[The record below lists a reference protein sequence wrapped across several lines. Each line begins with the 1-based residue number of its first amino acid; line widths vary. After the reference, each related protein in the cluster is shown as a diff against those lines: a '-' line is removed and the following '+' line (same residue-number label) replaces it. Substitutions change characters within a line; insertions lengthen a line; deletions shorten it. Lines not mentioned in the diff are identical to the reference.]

1 MSAKIII
8 FDSHPVQYKA
18 PVYQELDRLCPGAF
32 EVVYATDVSVRKG
45 NVDREFGKEVA
56 WDTPLLSG
64 YRYRVLNNERGVPLS
79 TPGSLTGRG
88 VLALLRTERPAAIV
102 LTQARYWFDHTAYLS
117 ALWLGIPVLIR
128 QETQDDMYAG
138 QRSRIKQ
145 MARGLIYR
153 VLYAPVRH
161 AFAFGSLN
169 FQHLTRHGI
178 SPARISFARFSVPDP
193 IADFTSEQKLLA
205 RLRLRQQLKIGDEQV
220 VLAFFGKLIPKK
232 NPELIFEC
240 LRQIPSA
247 VLCRL
252 HIMVVGSGELQA
264 RLDELAAQAFAQHG
278 VRTSFMGFVNQSALP
293 PYYLAADI
301 VALPSRR
308 MGEAWGLVIN
318 EALQAGCGVVMSD
331 AVGCVTEFGRLERV
345 EVIGVEDRQ
354 GLALAIARLA
364 AMPRDF
370 DWARS
375 HMAQYSS
382 QAAAQA
388 LSKTFASYLT

>member
-1 MSAKIII
+1 MSARIII

-18 PVYQELDRLCPGAF
+18 PVYQALNRLYPDAF
-32 EVVYATDVSVRKG
+32 EVVYATDVSVRQG

-64 YRYRVLNNERGVPLS
+64 YRYRVLHNERGVPLS
-79 TPGSLTGRG
+79 TPRSLTGRG
-88 VLALLRTERPAAIV
+88 VLALLRAERPAAVV

-138 QRSRIKQ
+138 QRSRFKQ
-145 MARGLIYR
+145 LARGLIYR
-153 VLYAPVRH
+153 ALYAPVRH
-161 AFAFGSLN
+161 AFAFGTLN

-193 IADFTSEQKLLA
+193 IADFSHEQKLQA
-205 RLRLRQQLKIGDEQV
+205 RQHLRQQMGLDEAHI

-232 NPELIFEC
+232 NPELIFEA
-240 LRQIPSA
+240 LAQVEAGVRS
-247 VLCRL
+247 RL
-252 HIMVVGSGELQA
+252 HIMVVGSGQLQA
-264 RLDELAAQAFAQHG
+264 SLDALAAQALAQYG

-293 PYYLAADI
+293 PHYLAADI

-318 EALQAGCGVVMSD
+318 EALQAGCAVVMSD
-331 AVGCVTEFGRLERV
+331 AVGCVTEFGQLARV
-345 EVIGVEDRQ
+345 AVIGVEDRQ
-354 GLALAIARLA
+354 GLAMAIQRLA
-364 AMPRDF
+364 DLPRNF
-370 DWARS
+370 DWARA
-375 HMAQYSS
+375 HMAHYSS

-388 LSKTFASYLT
+388 LGQTFANYLN